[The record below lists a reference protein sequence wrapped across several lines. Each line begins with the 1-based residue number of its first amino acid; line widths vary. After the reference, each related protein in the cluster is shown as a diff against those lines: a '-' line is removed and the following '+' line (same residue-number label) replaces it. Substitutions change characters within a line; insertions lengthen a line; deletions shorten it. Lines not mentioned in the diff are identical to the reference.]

1 MRTQLPA
8 DYTIDYDRHFNAYLE
23 KPEAITSIPTETE
36 LMELAHKAIVRD
48 QLVLAPVPMREA
60 ALTGDPAVLKVNSVI
75 PRFNKERV
83 TATLG
88 RGLYSRELEDAV
100 IGLKA
105 GDRVNVT
112 INGEPVE
119 VLVLELKR
127 KQVPQPT
134 DEMVVAMEVKSADGK
149 PLKTVREYEDYIRD
163 EKVMTVLAEI
173 NYYVASAIMEELPEI
188 VWSEEDSRVLGEL
201 EKEYFIKLFLETEKT
216 DLREGI
222 PESWKLDGIET
233 LDDFINARR
242 EWYEIKIKQCLM
254 FLSILGLPCEGATDP
269 LDHYEVL
276 QELQLKIFDLIKDK
290 LERR

>member
-48 QLVLAPVPMREA
+48 QLVLAPVPMSEA
-60 ALTGDPAVLKVNSVI
+60 ALTGDTAVLKVNSVI

-173 NYYVASAIMEELPEI
+173 NYYVASSIME
-188 VWSEEDSRVLGEL
+188 
-201 EKEYFIKLFLETEKT
+201 
-216 DLREGI
+216 
-222 PESWKLDGIET
+222 
-233 LDDFINARR
+233 
-242 EWYEIKIKQCLM
+242 
-254 FLSILGLPCEGATDP
+254 
-269 LDHYEVL
+269 
-276 QELQLKIFDLIKDK
+276 
-290 LERR
+290 